1 MPKKEVKKKLGGRN
15 FALTIIL
22 GVFVA
27 IMVVTLF
34 NLLVTYIY
42 EDPQYDDFCHGMGTG
57 EYGPYPIKYGI
68 DTGQCISNCTFSR
81 TLQEET
87 DNCTYQN
94 GIPFYE
100 YNDDGC
106 AIALKECNLCNQ
118 NFEKAFKKYN
128 ENTFFVY
135 AAIGFILI
143 VLGLFI
149 NTLLIQIIMLP
160 AGAFL
165 VIEAA
170 VKNFDN
176 KLYVIIVFSL
186 LIIAAVYLALK
197 KLR

>member
-1 MPKKEVKKKLGGRN
+1 MAKGASRKKMSGRN

-27 IMVVTLF
+27 IMVSTLF
-34 NLLVTYIY
+34 NLIVSYAY
-42 EDPQYDDFCHGMGTG
+42 EPPKYDDYCKGIGG
-57 EYGPYPIKYGI
+57 AGPYPVKYGL
-68 DTGQCISNCTFSR
+68 DNAQCGNCTFSK
-81 TLQEET
+81 TLQEQTE
-87 DNCTYQN
+87 NCNLNN
-94 GIPFYE
+94 GIPVYD
-100 YNDDGC
+100 YDDKGC
-106 AIALKECNLCNQ
+106 TSTLKECNMCNK
-118 NFEKAFKKYN
+118 NFEDIMNLYN
-128 ENTFFVY
+128 RNTFFVF
-135 AAIGFILI
+135 ALIGFALI
-143 VLGLFI
+143 VAGLFI
-149 NTLLIQIIMLP
+149 NILLIQLITLP